1 MTPSSNHLYDP
12 TFSIETLRTFR
23 YFHGYRKEISV
34 DRFRKKSKRD
44 LWSIFVFSMCLQ
56 INIFYA
62 CDHKFLY
69 LGELIICLRILRTFE
84 IASKLFIRYYET
96 KSSGHHFD
104 TQSFCFTP
112 PNGSKNDY
120 SAILWVLLWK
130 PIFCV
135 CDFGWI
141 IYKLN
146 GFKPWH
152 TASMI

>member
-23 YFHGYRKEISV
+23 YFHGYCKEMSIDQFRK
-34 DRFRKKSKRD
+34 KKSKRD

-112 PNGSKNDY
+112 PTSVEEAWIPFSGKMTIAPSCKYYFEN
-120 SAILWVLLWK
+120 
-130 PIFCV
+130 PCV
-135 CDFGWI
+135 WFWMNHLQI
-141 IYKLN
+141 KW
-146 GFKPWH
+146 F
-152 TASMI
+152 